1 MLKIGKLKQ
10 VLHEDESALI
20 IRVAYIFN
28 MKGKQR
34 RDFYLAIAIT
44 ITYKIIAIFRLY
56 YY

>member
-20 IRVAYIFN
+20 IQVAYIFN

>member
-20 IRVAYIFN
+20 NQVACTFN

-34 RDFYLAIAIT
+34 GDLYLAIAIT